1 VAQETTG
8 KEAVPIAARL
18 SRLARSDVEPDEFF
32 KEFFRMLYAAMAA
45 EGGSLWLYESK
56 NRQLVPKAAHLPAD
70 GPLSSLSEE
79 SITRIVYRT
88 IEQKQPV
95 LYYPEESEEVEG
107 LRDTCLM
114 AVPVEIDDNLQSV
127 VMFARRK
134 RDNAAY
140 ARDDVHT
147 LVSLCVYLVVYFANL
162 RLRQAQ
168 GASQRLAKLA
178 EIESELAA
186 ADSLERMAFTL
197 ANRVREM
204 VFFDRAFV
212 ALPVRMGFRIA
223 AISGIDDVPQQ
234 GAAVQNLRQLV
245 REVARIG
252 GDWHFTPAYLEQVED
267 YDLQERLR
275 IYFETTDYRSVLLMR
290 LEDDEGLLAIMG
302 FERRAQEGYSQADF
316 AFVQSFCRTSA
327 RALRRAREL
336 EKMPGITLA
345 RKAHA
350 IRQRATG
357 SGRLGF
363 FVKVGLA
370 AAAMIL
376 LAFGRWDLTVRGDC
390 RLLPRVR
397 AFAAARYQGKIEE
410 LAKTEGDFVT
420 SGETIAL
427 MDEREIRNAIR
438 DTELQMRLKEAEREI
453 KLSTNPAA
461 AALAQMEMDILQTR
475 LENHQLLLE
484 GMKIT
489 SPIDGI
495 IITPRDQINAAL
507 NSVMNPGEPLCEIAD
522 TSQLV
527 LEVEVLERDIRFVEE
542 GQGVNF
548 ALRGAPNV
556 VHRWRVEEISPATRA
571 MAGRNVFIVRCL
583 PVGEAGGGAL
593 RAGVTGSA
601 SIDAGR
607 RHVLY
612 VLFRTTIE
620 RFRTFFL

>member
-1 VAQETTG
+1 MPETSNQE
-8 KEAVPIAARL
+8 ALPIAARL

-32 KEFFRMLYAAMAA
+32 KEFFRILYAGMAA
-45 EGGSLWLYESK
+45 EGGSLWLYEPK

-70 GPLSSLSEE
+70 GPLSDLSEE
-79 SITRIVYRT
+79 NITRIVYRT

-95 LYYPEESEEVEG
+95 LYYPEQGEEVEG

-140 ARDDVHT
+140 AREDVHT
-147 LVSLCVYLVVYFANL
+147 LQSLCVYLVVYFANL
-162 RLRQAQ
+162 RLHQAH
-168 GASQRLAKLA
+168 GASQRLAKFA
-178 EIESELAA
+178 EIESDLAA
-186 ADSLERMAFTL
+186 ADNLERMAFTL

-212 ALPVRMGFRIA
+212 ALPVRTGFRIA
-223 AISGIDDVPQQ
+223 AISGSDHVPQQ
-234 GAAVQNLRQLV
+234 GATVQNLRQLV

-252 GDWHFTPAYLEQVED
+252 GDWHFTPTYLEQVED

-275 IYFETTDYRSVLLMR
+275 LYFETTDYRSVLLMR
-290 LEDDEGLLAIMG
+290 LEDDDGLLAVMG
-302 FERRAQEGYSQADF
+302 FERRAQDGYSQADF
-316 AFVQSFCRTSA
+316 AFVQSFCRASS
-327 RALRRAREL
+327 RALRRALEL
-336 EKMPGITLA
+336 DKMPGITLA
-345 RKAHA
+345 RKARA
-350 IRQRATG
+350 IKQRVTG

-363 FVKVGLA
+363 FVKIGLA
-370 AAAMIL
+370 AAAIIL
-376 LAFGRWDLTVRGDC
+376 LAFGRWNLAVKGDC
-390 RLLPRVR
+390 RLLPRVT
-397 AFAAARYQGKIEE
+397 AYAAARYQGKVEE
-410 LAKTEGDFVT
+410 LLKTEGDFVT
-420 SGETIAL
+420 SGEAIAL
-427 MDEREIRNAIR
+427 MDEREIRNAIGNV
-438 DTELQMRLKEAEREI
+438 ELQIRLKEAEWEI
-453 KLSTNPAA
+453 KLAA
-461 AALAQMEMDILQTR
+461 DPDTAGLVLMEIDILRTGLESHR
-475 LENHQLLLE
+475 LQLE

-489 SPIDGI
+489 SPIEGVI
-495 IITPRDQINAAL
+495 TTPREQLNTAL
-507 NSVMNPGEPLCEIAD
+507 NSVMNPGELLCEVAD

-542 GQGVNF
+542 GQPVNF

-556 VHRWRVEEISPATRA
+556 VYRWRVEKISPSTRA
-571 MAGRNVFIVRCL
+571 MAGKNVFIVRCL

-601 SIDAGR
+601 SIDAGQ

-620 RFRTFFL
+620 RFRAFFL

>member
-1 VAQETTG
+1 VPETTNQ
-8 KEAVPIAARL
+8 EALPIAARL

-32 KEFFRMLYAAMAA
+32 KEFFRILYAGMAA
-45 EGGSLWLYESK
+45 EGGSLWLYEPK

-70 GPLSSLSEE
+70 GPLSDLSEE
-79 SITRIVYRT
+79 NITRIIYRT

-95 LYYPEESEEVEG
+95 LYYPEQGEEVEG

-134 RDNAAY
+134 RDNATY
-140 ARDDVHT
+140 AREDVHT
-147 LVSLCVYLVVYFANL
+147 LQSLCVYLVVYFANL
-162 RLRQAQ
+162 RLHQAH
-168 GASQRLAKLA
+168 GASQRLAKFA

-186 ADSLERMAFTL
+186 ADNLERMAFTL

-212 ALPVRMGFRIA
+212 ALPVRTGFRIA
-223 AISGIDDVPQQ
+223 AISGSDDVPQQ
-234 GAAVQNLRQLV
+234 GATVQNLRQLV

-252 GDWHFTPAYLEQVED
+252 GDWHFTPTYLEQVED

-275 IYFETTDYRSVLLMR
+275 LYFETTDYRSVLLMR
-290 LEDDEGLLAIMG
+290 MEDDDGLLAVMG
-302 FERRAQEGYSQADF
+302 FERRAQDGYSQADF
-316 AFVQSFCRTSA
+316 AFVQSFCRASS
-327 RALRRAREL
+327 RALRRALEL
-336 EKMPGITLA
+336 DKMPGITLA
-345 RKAHA
+345 RKARA
-350 IRQRATG
+350 IKQRVTG

-363 FVKVGLA
+363 FVKIGLA
-370 AAAMIL
+370 AAAIIL
-376 LAFGRWDLTVRGDC
+376 LAFGRWNLAVKGDC
-390 RLLPRVR
+390 RLLPRVT
-397 AFAAARYQGKIEE
+397 AYAAARYQGKIEE
-410 LAKTEGDFVT
+410 LLKTEGDSVT
-420 SGETIAL
+420 SGEAIAL

-438 DTELQMRLKEAEREI
+438 NVELQIRLKEAEGDI
-453 KLSTNPAA
+453 KLAA
-461 AALAQMEMDILQTR
+461 DPDTAGLVLMEIDILQTG
-475 LENHQLLLE
+475 LESHQLQLE

-489 SPIDGI
+489 SPIEGV
-495 IITPRDQINAAL
+495 IITPREQLNTAL
-507 NSVMNPGEPLCEIAD
+507 NSVMNPGELLCEVAD
-522 TSQLV
+522 TSLLV

-542 GQGVNF
+542 GQPVNF

-556 VHRWRVEEISPATRA
+556 VYRWRVEKISPSTRA

-601 SIDAGR
+601 SIDAGQ

-620 RFRTFFL
+620 RFRAFFL